1 MSAVYTSELANG
13 LGNLASRV
21 TSMVGRYF
29 DGVLPEP
36 GDAGPAEQALV
47 ERLAATVATA
57 EQAVDRLALH
67 EAVAATEELV
77 GAVNT
82 YVSEQEPWRVAKDDS
97 PEGRS
102 RLATVLYAA
111 AESLRAVAVLHAP
124 VMPRASQ
131 ELWERL
137 GAAEQLGPLS
147 RQDVSG
153 AGAWGRLA
161 PGARLTKGDPLFPRL
176 EPDA

>member
-1 MSAVYTSELANG
+1 
-13 LGNLASRV
+13 
-21 TSMVGRYF
+21 
-29 DGVLPEP
+29 
-36 GDAGPAEQALV
+36 
-47 ERLAATVATA
+47 
-57 EQAVDRLALH
+57 
-67 EAVAATEELV
+67 
-77 GAVNT
+77 
-82 YVSEQEPWRVAKDDS
+82 
-97 PEGRS
+97 
-102 RLATVLYAA
+102 VLYAA

-147 RQDVSG
+147 DQDVSG

-161 PGARLTKGDPLFPRL
+161 PGARLRKGDPLFPRL